1 MVGPFWLSAGS
12 LIPRNAVFILCIE
25 NSRNLDCYI
34 TLRVHSI
41 NGQSTVPPLCSS
53 LILHINYEEFIFFQN
68 SMLKGKWG
76 WPPSRGFPFSI
87 GNMIRPLHSK
97 LSMVDMSS
105 ALSSKSKMLAFS
117 SIREGVTDLGITT
130 VIRKIKKIYVDV
142 YLLEKPI
149 HTSLNMLL
157 FLPRY

>member
-1 MVGPFWLSAGS
+1 MYRKFSQPFVLH
-12 LIPRNAVFILCIE
+12 N
-25 NSRNLDCYI
+25 
-34 TLRVHSI
+34 I
-41 NGQSTVPPLCSS
+41 NGQSTVPPLFSS

-76 WPPSRGFPFSI
+76 WAPSRGFPFSM

-105 ALSSKSKMLAFS
+105 ALSSKSNTFAFS

-130 VIRKIKKIYVDV
+130 VIRKTKSYRCVLTKKTN
-142 YLLEKPI
+142 
-149 HTSLNMLL
+149 TSFKSTNMLL
-157 FLPRY
+157 FLPR

>member
-1 MVGPFWLSAGS
+1 MQVSRYQETQYSFHAL
-12 LIPRNAVFILCIE
+12 N
-25 NSRNLDCYI
+25 NYRNLDCYV
-34 TLRVHSI
+34 TLRLHSI

-53 LILHINYEEFIFFQN
+53 LILHINNEEFIFFQN

-76 WPPSRGFPFSI
+76 WAPSRGFPFSM

-105 ALSSKSKMLAFS
+105 ALSSKSNTLAFS

-130 VIRKIKKIYVDV
+130 VIRKTKSYRCVLTRK
-142 YLLEKPI
+142 
-149 HTSLNMLL
+149 TSTSFKSPDMLL
-157 FLPRY
+157 FLPR